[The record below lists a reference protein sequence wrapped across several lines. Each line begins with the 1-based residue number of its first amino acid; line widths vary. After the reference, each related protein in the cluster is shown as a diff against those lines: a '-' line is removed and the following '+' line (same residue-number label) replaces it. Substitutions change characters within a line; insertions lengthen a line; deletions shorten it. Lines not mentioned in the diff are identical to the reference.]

1 MLLGNVMYLEVT
13 VRRLAFSSKGVNY
26 PLESLPLRRTESIL
40 INCDAG
46 LHKTLIK
53 LMGAPLFCT
62 CEYNT
67 LKCMEV
73 MPSYSNFVL
82 RKLIPEGCWSWNT
95 EN

>member
-1 MLLGNVMYLEVT
+1 MLLGNVMYLKVT

-26 PLESLPLRRTESIL
+26 LLESLLLSRTESIL
-40 INCDAG
+40 INHGAG

-62 CEYNT
+62 SVYNT

-73 MPSYSNFVL
+73 MTSDS
-82 RKLIPEGCWSWNT
+82 
-95 EN
+95 